1 MQKVYIALFSCAVT
15 RAIQLHLM
23 EDLKTLTFFKC
34 SRRFIARQGA
44 PQLVIP
50 DNAKAFQSAA
60 KELEVLFEHPDI
72 QTFLTENR
80 IT

>member
-1 MQKVYIALFSCAVT
+1 MQKVYRALRKS
-15 RAIQLHLM
+15 
-23 EDLKTLTFFKC
+23 LKALTFLKC

-72 QTFLTENR
+72 QAVLTENR